1 MMTGDGIGVGIMADS
16 VSVLRVQDRV
26 DQDVAMVAV
35 IYRDMGK
42 QAADQVVIRAMDEVA
57 LTMAGLVGRV
67 QSRELSDVARQL
79 RRLQRLS
86 VPLGLVSLAQVAQD
100 ARGCLEAGDV
110 TAFSAVWARLVRV
123 AKRSLVADRT
133 AADQWV

>member
-1 MMTGDGIGVGIMADS
+1 
-16 VSVLRVQDRV
+16 
-26 DQDVAMVAV
+26 MVAA

-42 QAADQVVIRAMDEVA
+42 QAADQVVNRAKGEVA

-67 QSRELSDVARQL
+67 QSRDLSDVGRQL

-86 VPLGLVSLAQVAQD
+86 APLGMVSLAQVAQD
-100 ARGCLEAGDV
+100 ARGCLDAGDA

-123 AKRSLVADRT
+123 AEGSLVAGRD
-133 AADQWV
+133 ALDQSV